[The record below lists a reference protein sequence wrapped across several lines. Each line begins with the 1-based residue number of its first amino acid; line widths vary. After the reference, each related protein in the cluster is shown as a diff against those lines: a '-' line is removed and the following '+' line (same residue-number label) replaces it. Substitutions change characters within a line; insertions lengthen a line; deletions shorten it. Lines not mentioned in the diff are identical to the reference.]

1 VSLLI
6 LTGIAHALLLAQNA
20 QVSGL
25 VRDTSGAVL
34 SDAAVTLTKEETGV
48 RYRSKTGSEGYYS
61 IGAVQPGTYKVRV
74 GRDGFQTAVRIGLK
88 LETDESA
95 RIDFTLR
102 LGPIADSI
110 SVTAESDYLETD
122 ESGVGTVIDRDLIE
136 ALPLAGRGLLTL
148 LEVAPGVVITPA
160 ASGVE
165 AGQFSAAGRRADAN
179 YLTVDGISVDDGIQL
194 SFTASGA
201 AAVEQTLGGAIPAYT
216 ALGSM
221 QGLAPVEGVEEFR
234 LETSTPRA
242 DAARMP
248 GAHLSITTRSGNNAF
263 HGGYSQYFRNEALDA
278 NDWFGNQGGQPR
290 GPFRLN
296 DFGATLGGPLK
307 HNRTFFFMAEEDLRL
322 RHSLAE
328 MQFLPEQSARSIPGF
343 APPWL
348 NQLPLPNGPEI
359 SPGIATYT
367 VNAPRTS
374 GVDSTDA
381 RVDHTFGSSTQFF
394 ARFSRAPSI
403 DTQDHPGSL
412 GQSILTMTANRIT
425 AGLDTAIGLTAA
437 NSLRLSYSSVAEAYA
452 IETPGIEMSAY
463 APPLGLPSSASYAFS
478 VLNLGLAIEDDQARA
493 QQRQSNIVDRVSVS
507 RGRHLIQFGAD
518 FRSLAPLLSSSPY
531 FVSSLYSD
539 LPSLAQG
546 NIYVLSVTQR
556 DPVAIHLTNLSLFA
570 QDLWKVTP
578 RFTLNY
584 GLHWEYNPAPS
595 AGDNALLF
603 ASVNLQNLT
612 FQYAPQ
618 GTKLWQ
624 TAPGNFAPRLGFA
637 LRLVPGLVLRA
648 AAGAYYDLG
657 FGQALETAVA
667 DNTVS
672 FLNVSTSTP
681 TSALPFSFANDPAG
695 LASATKI
702 ATGFRTPVSIQW
714 NTSLEK
720 EIAKRSV
727 LAVSYLGSADR
738 RLLRNELLLLP
749 GLGYSNVFTN
759 RGEASYQALQTQ
771 LRSRFSKRLQGLASF
786 TWAHSIDNSSR
797 TEDLFS
803 PAVEWAGNVDR
814 GDSSFD
820 VRRAFSAA
828 LMYDLPHLRGWS
840 LSTIFR
846 ARTGFPLTVNGIDSY
861 FPAGEETRPNLV
873 AGQPI
878 WIGDPNAPGGIELNR
893 AAFAMPPQ
901 LVPGTLGRNAIP
913 GFGMSQLDLALQ
925 REFTVCDRVK
935 AQLRLETFNTLNHP
949 NFGNPDAFLGDPG
962 FGKPSSMLDQF
973 LGAGGPASGLAPV
986 LQIGGPRSLQLAVRF
1001 RF

>member
-1 VSLLI
+1 VRLLI
-6 LTGIAHALLLAQNA
+6 LTGIVQALLLAQNS

-25 VRDTSGAVL
+25 VRDSSGAIL
-34 SDAAVTLTKEETGV
+34 SDAAVILTKEDTGA
-48 RYRSKTGSEGYYS
+48 RHRSKTGAEGYYS
-61 IGAVQPGTYKVRV
+61 IGAVQPGIYKIRV
-74 GRDGFQTAVRIGLK
+74 SRDGFQAVVRTGFK
-88 LETDESA
+88 LDTGESA

-102 LGPIADSI
+102 LGPVAESV
-110 SVTAESDYLETD
+110 SVTAEPDYVETD
-122 ESGVGTVIDRDLIE
+122 DSAMGTVIGRDLID

-148 LEVAPGVVITPA
+148 IEAAPGVVITPA

-194 SFTASGA
+194 SFGMSGA

-221 QGLAPVEGVEEFR
+221 QGLVPVEGIEEFR
-234 LETSTPRA
+234 FETSTPRA
-242 DAARMP
+242 EAARMP

-278 NDWFGNQGGQPR
+278 NDWFGNQAGQPR

-296 DFGATLGGPLK
+296 DYDATFGGPLK
-307 HNRTFFFMAEEDLRL
+307 RNRTFFFIAEEDLHL

-328 MQFLPEQSARSIPGF
+328 MQFLPEQSARTIPGF
-343 APPWL
+343 APQWL
-348 NQLPLPNGPEI
+348 NQLPLPNGAEI
-359 SPGIATYT
+359 SPGIAAYT

-381 RVDHTFGSSTQFF
+381 RLDHTFGSSTQFF
-394 ARFSRAPSI
+394 ARFSRAPSSDI
-403 DTQDHPGSL
+403 QDHPGSL
-412 GQSILTMTANRIT
+412 AQSILTMTANRVT
-425 AGLDTAIGLTAA
+425 AGLDQAFGPTVA
-437 NSLRLSYSSVAEAYA
+437 NSLRLSYSSVTEAYA
-452 IETPGIEMSAY
+452 IDTQGIEMAAY
-463 APPLGLPSSASYAFS
+463 APVLGLPGTSYAFS

-493 QQRQSNIVDRVSVS
+493 QQRQSNIVDRINVS
-507 RGRHLIQFGAD
+507 RGRHLMQFGGD
-518 FRSLAPLLSSSPY
+518 FRALAPLLSSSPY

-539 LPSLAQG
+539 LTSLAEG
-546 NIYVLSVTQR
+546 NIYVLSVSQR
-556 DPVAIHLTNLSLFA
+556 GPVAMHLTNFSLFA
-570 QDLWKVTP
+570 QDLWKVRQ

-584 GLHWEYNPAPS
+584 GLHWELNPAPS
-595 AGDNALLF
+595 AAAGAPLF
-603 ASVNLQNLT
+603 ASVNLQNSAV
-612 FQYAPQ
+612 QYAPQ

-624 TAPGNFAPRLGFA
+624 TAPGNFAPRLGMAF
-637 LRLVPGLVLRA
+637 RLAPGMVVRA

-657 FGQALETAVA
+657 FGQALETAIA
-667 DNTVS
+667 DNSVS

-681 TSALPFSFANDPAG
+681 AWALPLSFLNGEAS
-695 LASATKI
+695 LASATKL

-720 EIAKRSV
+720 EIARRNV
-727 LAVSYLGSADR
+727 LTVSYLGSADR

-749 GLGYSNVFTN
+749 TLGYSNVFTN
-759 RGEASYQALQTQ
+759 RGEASYQGLETQ
-771 LRSRFSKRLQGLASF
+771 LRSRFSRRFQGITSF

-803 PAVEWAGNVDR
+803 PAVEWAGNIDR

-820 VRRAFSAA
+820 VRRAFSAL
-828 LMYDLPHLRGWS
+828 LMYDLPRLNGWS
-840 LSTIFR
+840 LSAIFR

-861 FPAGEETRPNLV
+861 FPPGEETRPDVV

-878 WIGDPNAPGGIELNR
+878 WIADPNAPTGVELNR
-893 AAFAMPPQ
+893 AAFVMPAQ

-913 GFGMSQLDLALQ
+913 GFGMSQLDFALQ
-925 REFTVCDRVK
+925 REFAVRDRVK

-962 FGKPSSMLDQF
+962 FGKPASMLDQF